1 MHDLFLLNYFREN
14 IFLQNNFQTY
24 KTLARQISIVENELS
39 GYELLLEN
47 LPPSN
52 TLVVGIT
59 GAPGAGK
66 STLTNALIREYLK
79 NAKRIGIIAVD
90 PSSPFNFG
98 SLLGDRVRMS
108 EHFNSPNVF
117 IRSLAT
123 RGSLGGLCEKILEVS
138 DVMQCSNLFDLIIIE
153 TVGVGQ
159 SEVEIAGLADI
170 TIVALTPS
178 SGDEVQNMKAGLMEI
193 ADIFVVNKSDMPNAE
208 SFIINLERLIH
219 ERFQRNWEI
228 PVVKTI
234 ATENVGIEELKN
246 QIEKYFQQQHSNKK
260 KLQLLTDKAFRLIQQ
275 RRMKDLN
282 KGFLLKEI
290 SDAISKQHFNFYQL
304 IKRY

>member
-1 MHDLFLLNYFREN
+1 M
-14 IFLQNNFQTY
+14 NNLFQTY
-24 KTLARQISIVENELS
+24 KTLARNISIVENELPN
-39 GYELLLEN
+39 YETLLEH
-47 LPPSN
+47 LSPSN
-52 TLVVGIT
+52 TPVVGIT

-66 STLTNALIREYLK
+66 STITNALIRSYLQ
-79 NAKRIGIIAVD
+79 NGKRIGIIAVD

-117 IRSLAT
+117 IRSIAS
-123 RGSLGGLCEKILEVS
+123 RGSLGGLSEKILEVC
-138 DVMQCSNLFDLIIIE
+138 DVLKTGNFDLIIIE

-193 ADIFVVNKSDMPNAE
+193 ADIFVVNKSDLPNAE
-208 SFIINLERLIH
+208 GFITNLERLIH
-219 ERFQRNWEI
+219 ERFQRHWQI

-234 ATENVGIEELKN
+234 ATENVGMDELKN
-246 QIEKYFQQQHSNKK
+246 QIEKYFSENHSTEK
-260 KLQLLTDKAFRLIQQ
+260 KLQLLTDKAWRLIQQ
-275 RRMKDLN
+275 RRMKNLDRVDLKN
-282 KGFLLKEI
+282 KIAKATTD
-290 SDAISKQHFNFYQL
+290 SHFNLYQL
-304 IKRY
+304 IKEFA

>member
-1 MHDLFLLNYFREN
+1 MNYFRKK
-14 IFLQNNFQTY
+14 ILLQNNFQTY

-39 GYELLLEN
+39 GYDSLLEN
-47 LPPSN
+47 LPSSN

-66 STLTNALIREYLK
+66 STITNALIREYLR
-79 NAKRIGIIAVD
+79 NDKRIGIIAID

-117 IRSLAT
+117 IRSLAS
-123 RGSLGGLCEKILEVS
+123 RGSLGGLCEKILEVC
-138 DVMQCSNLFDLIIIE
+138 DVMKCSELFDIIIIE

-193 ADIFVVNKSDMPNAE
+193 ADIFVVNKSDLPNAE
-208 SFIINLERLIH
+208 GFITNLERLIH
-219 ERFQRNWEI
+219 ERFHRNWQI

-234 ATENVGIEELKN
+234 ATENVGIDELKT
-246 QIEKYFQQQHSNKK
+246 QIEKYFSENHSNEKK
-260 KLQLLTDKAFRLIQQ
+260 IQLLTDKAWRLIQQ
-275 RRMKDLN
+275 RRMKNLN
-282 KGFLLKEI
+282 KAELKNKITE
-290 SDAISKQHFNFYQL
+290 SSTKAHFNLYQL
-304 IKRY
+304 IKQFS

>member
-1 MHDLFLLNYFREN
+1 
-14 IFLQNNFQTY
+14 
-24 KTLARQISIVENELS
+24 
-39 GYELLLEN
+39 
-47 LPPSN
+47 
-52 TLVVGIT
+52 
-59 GAPGAGK
+59 
-66 STLTNALIREYLK
+66 
-79 NAKRIGIIAVD
+79 
-90 PSSPFNFG
+90 
-98 SLLGDRVRMS
+98 MS